1 LFFCGKRFLEGRG
14 EPVVQLEEKISAKP
28 VVLVFDDLFEGLL
41 ELGDFE
47 VLVAAVEASQKQ
59 DCSA

>member
-1 LFFCGKRFLEGRG
+1 M
-14 EPVVQLEEKISAKP
+14 QLEEKISAKP